1 MQNFNKDV
9 PSGMR
14 LEIKCNSAAK
24 ISNTEIQRLVSSTQS
39 YISRNPKKSRRLRS
53 SFTTEQLNYLEN
65 EFKKFPYIGNVN
77 RQELSRNL
85 NLPERA
91 IKIWF
96 QNRRMKEKKESNK
109 EEEINQCVSIKITNN
124 QLNNVHNLQSA
135 NDEINVSTPLQVGS
149 NEAKYV
155 AITPSITDNTP
166 INYTVKD
173 SREQEITT
181 TTDTINTGKTN
192 HKDAPLYNARKI
204 GNKNPSK
211 TNDLKIEN
219 VTTSFKSIE
228 DNGSRKRNTSPCL
241 SQSQDIPEDLSQK
254 SKTKSSI
261 ELKIQHSHTDSG
273 SVPVYIPNCYTPSY
287 VPGNV
292 LWNPNMGIITNGAVP
307 TYPPSSYIINQQ
319 ILRKSNCNCDCHLQL
334 IPQATEN
341 PGPYIPVFT
350 IPYTAHLQ

>member
-1 MQNFNKDV
+1 MGLDT
-9 PSGMR
+9 
-14 LEIKCNSAAK
+14 KCNSAAN
-24 ISNTEIQRLVSSTQS
+24 IHNTEIQKLVSSTQS
-39 YISRNPKKSRRLRS
+39 YISRNAKKSRRLRS
-53 SFTTEQLNYLEN
+53 SFTTEQLNYLES

-77 RQELSRNL
+77 RQELSKNL

-135 NDEINVSTPLQVGS
+135 NDEINVSTPLQVGC

-155 AITPSITDNTP
+155 AITSSIIDNTP
-166 INYTVKD
+166 INYAVKD

-181 TTDTINTGKTN
+181 TTETINTGKIN
-192 HKDAPLYNARKI
+192 HNDVLPYNDHKMEK
-204 GNKNPSK
+204 KNPSK
-211 TNDLKIEN
+211 SNDLKVEN
-219 VTTSFKSIE
+219 VTTPFKSIANDDE
-228 DNGSRKRNTSPCL
+228 SRKRNTSPCS
-241 SQSQDIPEDLSQK
+241 SQSQDMPEDLSRK
-254 SKTKSSI
+254 SKTKSSN
-261 ELKIQHSHTDSG
+261 ELKTQHLYTESG
-273 SVPVYIPNCYTPSY
+273 SVSVYMPNCYTPSY

-319 ILRKSNCNCDCHLQL
+319 SLRKSNCNCDCHLPL
-334 IPQATEN
+334 VPQVTEN